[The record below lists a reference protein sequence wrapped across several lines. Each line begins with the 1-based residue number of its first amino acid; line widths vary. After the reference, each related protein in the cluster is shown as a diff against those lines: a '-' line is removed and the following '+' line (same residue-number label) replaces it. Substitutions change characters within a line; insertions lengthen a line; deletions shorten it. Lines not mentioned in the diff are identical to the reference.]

1 MLERIKTEK
10 EKISS
15 QMQMVYITFVL
26 LDVIYNVSQSFQGQ
40 IFFFSV
46 RLQPLYLIYTFYSEY

>member
-40 IFFFSV
+40 IFFF
-46 RLQPLYLIYTFYSEY
+46 FC